1 MGKNKNLVLLTTVMA
16 TFLCVII
23 GLYNISNVASVDL
36 FDNTYIEKYFEKEK
50 VMDINL
56 DISEEDLKD
65 MDENAIKEEFKL
77 GNITVNGDIY
87 SNVGVRTK
95 GNSSLTSVANSDSD
109 RYSYKI
115 SFDKYNN
122 GQNMGGLTTLN
133 LNNNYS
139 DPSYMR
145 EYISYSICKDMGLPT
160 PEFAFAKVSI
170 NGEYHGLYLA
180 VEDIGDSY
188 LENNFGNTTG
198 ELYKAEERASLVYQD
213 ENSESYSSLVY
224 KGDKKNNSWS
234 NVTKLLKSLNT
245 GEDVE
250 KYLDVDSVI
259 KNIAINTAL
268 LNLDSYQGNFA
279 HNYYLYEQDG
289 KFTMLPWDFNMS
301 FGGFGG
307 AGDMSRKEEKNGQ
320 ATKKQTQT
328 QTSDKETNSDDLTDD
343 DKENNQDNDIQK
355 DVQSIYID
363 EPTTGSMDERP
374 MVSTI
379 LKNSEYKEK
388 YHEYLNE
395 IVTKYL
401 DSDYI
406 EDMTTKVAGLIDPYV
421 KQDPTIF
428 YSYEDFKTNIS
439 STVEG
444 SSDNRGQKSTQGILE
459 VSEKMSSTIKSQLSG
474 ETSSVKD
481 KNTEEISE
489 AFVGPPEGIGSINES
504 DKDGVQPP
512 ENGNMPRTN
521 GNNEPPTELENK
533 LDTKNND
540 NLNKATGNTNSN
552 VSENSKKDSNN
563 NINQENREVSNG
575 GNKVAPTEKG
585 NIKMGGDPN
594 SRGNTKQNLIIVG
607 ISILIMIIMLVFI
620 KLLKKRRV
628 IR

>member
-1 MGKNKNLVLLTTVMA
+1 MRKNKNLVLLTTIMA

-23 GLYNISNVASVDL
+23 GLYSISDVASVDL
-36 FDNTYIEKYFEKEK
+36 FDNTYIEKYFDKEK

-122 GQNMGGLTTLN
+122 GQNMEGLTTLN

-198 ELYKAEERASLVYQD
+198 ELYKAEERASLVYQND
-213 ENSESYSSLVY
+213 DSESYSSLVY

-234 NVTKLLKSLNT
+234 NVTKLLKSLKT
-245 GEDVE
+245 GEDIE

-307 AGDMSRKEEKNGQ
+307 AGGMSRKEDNNGQ
-320 ATKKQTQT
+320 ATKNKQTQN
-328 QTSDKETNSDDLTDD
+328 QTSNKETNNENLTDTGE
-343 DKENNQDNDIQK
+343 ENNQENEIQN

-406 EDMTTKVAGLIDPYV
+406 ENMTTKVADLIDPYV
-421 KQDPTIF
+421 KEDPTIF
-428 YSYEDFKTNIS
+428 YNYEDFKTNIS
-439 STVEG
+439 SKVEG
-444 SSDNRGQKSTQGILE
+444 SSDNRGQKSTPGILE
-459 VSEKMSSTIKSQLSG
+459 VSEKMSATIKSQLSG

-489 AFVGPPEGIGSINES
+489 AFAGPPEDIGSINES
-504 DKDGVQPP
+504 DKNGKNADQNGDQSPG
-512 ENGNMPRTN
+512 NGNMPPMN
-521 GNNEPPTELENK
+521 GNVQPTELEN
-533 LDTKNND
+533 
-540 NLNKATGNTNSN
+540 NSN

-563 NINQENREVSNG
+563 NNNQQNREMPNG
-575 GNKVAPTEKG
+575 ENKAAPTERG

-594 SRGNTKQNLIIVG
+594 SIGNIKQNLIIVG
-607 ISILIMIIMLVFI
+607 ISISIMIIMLIFT

>member
-1 MGKNKNLVLLTTVMA
+1 
-16 TFLCVII
+16 
-23 GLYNISNVASVDL
+23 
-36 FDNTYIEKYFEKEK
+36 
-50 VMDINL
+50 
-56 DISEEDLKD
+56 
-65 MDENAIKEEFKL
+65 
-77 GNITVNGDIY
+77 
-87 SNVGVRTK
+87 
-95 GNSSLTSVANSDSD
+95 
-109 RYSYKI
+109 
-115 SFDKYNN
+115 
-122 GQNMGGLTTLN
+122 
-133 LNNNYS
+133 
-139 DPSYMR
+139 
-145 EYISYSICKDMGLPT
+145 
-160 PEFAFAKVSI
+160 
-170 NGEYHGLYLA
+170 
-180 VEDIGDSY
+180 
-188 LENNFGNTTG
+188 
-198 ELYKAEERASLVYQD
+198 
-213 ENSESYSSLVY
+213 
-224 KGDKKNNSWS
+224 
-234 NVTKLLKSLNT
+234 
-245 GEDVE
+245 
-250 KYLDVDSVI
+250 
-259 KNIAINTAL
+259 
-268 LNLDSYQGNFA
+268 
-279 HNYYLYEQDG
+279 
-289 KFTMLPWDFNMS
+289 
-301 FGGFGG
+301 
-307 AGDMSRKEEKNGQ
+307 
-320 ATKKQTQT
+320 
-328 QTSDKETNSDDLTDD
+328 
-343 DKENNQDNDIQK
+343 
-355 DVQSIYID
+355 
-363 EPTTGSMDERP
+363 

-607 ISILIMIIMLVFI
+607 ISILIMIIMLIFI